1 MNDKINP
8 FLRHILALM
17 LCPILFLPVSCAG
30 ETIESALQNSARAP
44 TPTGDSTEVSLLQ
57 AKLERLYTW
66 QYHEEPDFNIDS
78 LSEVLSHELAA
89 YLSTQP
95 FPIDEHTINLGKI
108 VTADSLLAIYTYQ
121 HSSGGTAG
129 WLNTSIV
136 QWKKS
141 NGKFGAKILKLN
153 AFFIE
158 SHILAQT
165 KEHTLYLFIGGFRGS
180 SRLEVAVAPVIEL
193 TRDSLNL
200 NYPAFYGK
208 YPWLLYYDDKYT
220 PENYCIACIDY
231 LPERKQ
237 IVIENL
243 GSEDQ
248 VGVKTNQQ
256 QIKNYLRGRKKVSYT
271 FNGKQFIEDLP

>member
-1 MNDKINP
+1 M
-8 FLRHILALM
+8 
-17 LCPILFLPVSCAG
+17 SG
-30 ETIESALQNSARAP
+30 
-44 TPTGDSTEVSLLQ
+44 
-57 AKLERLYTW
+57 
-66 QYHEEPDFNIDS
+66 
-78 LSEVLSHELAA
+78 VLSHELAA

-108 VTADSLLAIYTYQ
+108 VTADSLLAIYSYQ

-129 WLNTSIV
+129 ALNTSIV

-141 NGKFGAKILKLN
+141 NGKFGVKILELPAYFN
-153 AFFIE
+153 E

-165 KEHTLYLFIGGFRGS
+165 KEHILYLFIGYYRGS

-193 TRDSLNL
+193 AGDSLNL
-200 NYPAFYGK
+200 NYPAFYHQ

-243 GSEDQ
+243 GSEDA
-248 VGVKTNQQ
+248 VGVQADHQSTFRD
-256 QIKNYLRGRKKVSYT
+256 YLRGRNKVAYS
-271 FNGKQFIEDLP
+271 FDGKQFVEDLP